1 MLERTVDIGHAP
13 TPVDADD
20 GVQGGF
26 KDRALAGLAR
36 GEFARQGLGDIAFA
50 GGLAARLRL
59 GHALQ
64 AGKFHAEHGR
74 GVLKR
79 GQVGL
84 ARGALGVKE
93 RDDAA
98 DIGARVGQDQPD
110 RAMVEGA
117 ARRPQ
122 RSDEFLPRLGLL
134 LLEVTGWH
142 VTGGG
147 AGVTVHILDEN
158 REFGELMQGLG
169 DARFPGAGHDLV
181 QPTVD
186 LHDLGQA
193 RDRRGEFG
201 VEGGHPLGARSL
213 GGDQFQLGDHGA
225 AQLREHCEQ
234 EGLLVRKGLAAGD
247 HQEDRL
253 IRQRRGKGE
262 RPPRGQVARLE
273 LAGPGEPGQ
282 RVPHAV
288 RGALVVISGPAGMP
302 SQRLLAHLRSARPA

>member
-1 MLERTVDIGHAP
+1 
-13 TPVDADD
+13 
-20 GVQGGF
+20 
-26 KDRALAGLAR
+26 
-36 GEFARQGLGDIAFA
+36 
-50 GGLAARLRL
+50 
-59 GHALQ
+59 
-64 AGKFHAEHGR
+64 
-74 GVLKR
+74 
-79 GQVGL
+79 
-84 ARGALGVKE
+84 
-93 RDDAA
+93 
-98 DIGARVGQDQPD
+98 
-110 RAMVEGA
+110 MVEGA

-142 VTGGG
+142 VTGSG
-147 AGVTVHILDEN
+147 AGVTMHILDEN

-186 LHDLGQA
+186 LHDLGQG
-193 RDRRGEFG
+193 RDGRGEFG

-288 RGALVVISGPAGMP
+288 RGALVVISRPAGMP
-302 SQRLLAHLRSARPA
+302 SQRLLAGRDRRDRGSDKPHDLTGRGRLGQDQRQGENRIDRRQPGLNGQFGVVRAQGAVGCRRQRPPRNWRFGI